1 MKKVI
6 IMLVSFQI
14 LVNKLI
20 TLGCKITK
28 KNGTVLPG
36 TFSYNIR
43 QNILEKI
50 KYPKY
55 VIGVTG
61 SSGKGTTTNLIAH
74 ILKSNGYDVVY
85 NESGSNGIRG
95 ITTTILNNCT
105 IFGRFKHDILLLELD
120 EKHLHLAFGKN
131 KMTHLVITNITRDQ
145 PARNGSPDL
154 IYDAIFNALDG
165 STTLILNGDDPG
177 LMKAKLNY
185 PGKIITY
192 GLEKTIDSFT
202 KVKNNNIDNAY
213 CPKCH
218 KKLIYK
224 FYHYGHIGSYFCKNC
239 NFTRGNLDFV
249 GKNIDL
255 QKKSMKINGLQ
266 VSLNKDILYEAYST
280 IAAFALT
287 STIGIETDKILYALN
302 EDIMPP
308 KRGNSYNYKNKSIT
322 LLESKNENALS
333 YYQSLK
339 YIIDTEGKKSVVL
352 GFDNVSRRYKFND
365 ISWLWDV
372 DFELL
377 NNSNIDKIF
386 CIGRFKY
393 DVANRLIYA
402 NIDPK
407 KIILIEDVNDILS
420 IITNETKYNIYTMVC
435 FDMTGIIKKQIL
447 EANNGNN

>member
-1 MKKVI
+1 MT
-6 IMLVSFQI
+6 FQI
-14 LVNKLI
+14 IVNKMI
-20 TLGCKITK
+20 SFACKIVGI
-28 KNGTVLPG
+28 NGTVLPG

-74 ILKSNGYDVVY
+74 ILRANGYDVVY
-85 NESGSNGIRG
+85 NELGSNGIRG

-120 EKHLHLAFGKN
+120 EKHLHLAFKKN

-145 PARNGSPDL
+145 PARNGSIDL
-154 IYDAIFNALDG
+154 IYDAIFDALDG
-165 STTLILNGDDPG
+165 TTKLILNADDPG

-185 PGKIITY
+185 PGEIITY
-192 GLEKTIDSFT
+192 GIEKTIDSYS
-202 KVKNNNIDNAY
+202 KSKGKNIDNAY
-213 CPKCH
+213 CPNCH
-218 KKLIYK
+218 KKLTYN
-224 FYHYGHIGSYFCKNC
+224 FYHYGHLGSYFCKHC
-239 NFTRGNLDFV
+239 DFSRGTPNFI
-249 GKNIDL
+249 GKQVDL
-255 QKKSMKINGLQ
+255 KKQKMKINNLS
-266 VSLNKDILYEAYST
+266 VTLNKDILYEAYST

-287 STIGIETDKILYALN
+287 STIEVSEEEILYALN
-302 EDIMPP
+302 ENIMPP
-308 KRGNSYNYKNKSIT
+308 KRANTYQVKNKKFT

-339 YIIDTEGKKSVVL
+339 YIIDAEGKKSVVL

-372 DFELL
+372 EFELL
-377 NNSNIDKIF
+377 NTSDVDKIF

-393 DVANRLIYA
+393 DVANRLVYA

-407 KIILIEDVNDILS
+407 KIILVEDISN
-420 IITNETKYNIYTMVC
+420 IINIIREETKYNIYTMVC
-435 FDMTGIIKKQIL
+435 FDITAILKEKIK
-447 EANNGNN
+447 EAQNGDD

>member
-1 MKKVI
+1 MYMMLQI
-6 IMLVSFQI
+6 I
-14 LVNKLI
+14 VNKLI
-20 TLGCKITK
+20 SFGCKIMK

-36 TFSYNIR
+36 TFSYNMR

-74 ILKSNGYDVVY
+74 ILKTNGYDVVY
-85 NESGSNGIRG
+85 NELGSNGIRG

-120 EKHLHLAFGKN
+120 EKHLHLAFRKN

-145 PARNGSPDL
+145 PARNGSIDL
-154 IYDAIFNALDG
+154 VYDAIFNALDG
-165 STTLILNGDDPG
+165 STTLILNADDPG

-185 PGKIITY
+185 SGNIITY
-192 GLEKTIDSFT
+192 GIEKTVDSYMKT
-202 KVKNNNIDNAY
+202 KGDNIDNAY

-218 KKLIYK
+218 KKLTYK
-224 FYHYGHIGSYFCKNC
+224 FYHYGHLGSYYCKNC
-239 NFTRGNLDFV
+239 DFERGTPNFV
-249 GKNIDL
+249 GKNVDL
-255 QKKSMKINGLQ
+255 KNQTMKINNTS

-287 STIGIETDKILYALN
+287 STIGIKKDQILYALN
-302 EDIMPP
+302 KKTMPL
-308 KRGNSYNYKNKSIT
+308 KRGNTYHLKNKDIT

-339 YIIDTEGKKSVVL
+339 YIIDKEGKKSVVL
-352 GFDNVSRRYKFND
+352 GFENVSRRYKYND

-372 DFELL
+372 EFELL

-386 CIGRFKY
+386 CVGRFKY
-393 DVANRLIYA
+393 DVANRLVYA
-402 NIDPK
+402 NIDPQ
-407 KIILIEDVNDILS
+407 KIILIDEINDIIN
-420 IITNETKYNIYTMVC
+420 IITKETKYNIYTMVC
-435 FDMTGIIKKQIL
+435 FDMTAILKQQIE
-447 EANNGNN
+447 EAWHGND

>member
-1 MKKVI
+1 MLMTIQI
-6 IMLVSFQI
+6 I
-14 LVNKLI
+14 VNKLI
-20 TLGCKITK
+20 SLGCKIMK

-36 TFSYNIR
+36 TFSYNMR

-74 ILKSNGYDVVY
+74 ILKANGYDVVY
-85 NESGSNGIRG
+85 NEFGSNGIRG

-120 EKHLHLAFGKN
+120 EKHLHLAFRKN

-145 PARNGSPDL
+145 SARNGSIDL
-154 IYDAIFNALDG
+154 VYNAIFDALDG
-165 STTLILNGDDPG
+165 STKLILNADDPG

-185 PGKIITY
+185 SGEIITY
-192 GLEKTIDSFT
+192 GLEKTIDSYT
-202 KVKNNNIDNAY
+202 KTKGNNIDNAY
-213 CPKCH
+213 CPNCH
-218 KKLIYK
+218 KKLVYK
-224 FYHYGHIGSYFCKNC
+224 FYHYGHLGSYFCKNC
-239 NFTRGNLDFV
+239 EFTRGTPDYT

-255 QKKSMKINGLQ
+255 KNQTMKINGIQ
-266 VSLNKDILYEAYST
+266 VCLNKDILYEAYST
-280 IAAFALT
+280 IAAFAVT
-287 STIGIETDKILYALN
+287 NTIGLKHEQILYALN
-302 EDIMPP
+302 EEKMPS
-308 KRGNSYNYKNKSIT
+308 KRGNSYKVKNKTFT

-372 DFELL
+372 EFELL

-393 DVANRLIYA
+393 DVANRLVYA
-402 NIDPK
+402 NINPE
-407 KIILIEDVNDILS
+407 KIVLIDNISDILER
-420 IITNETKYNIYTMVC
+420 IMKETKYNIYTMVC
-435 FDMTGIIKKQIL
+435 FDMTGVLKKQIM

>member
-1 MKKVI
+1 MLMTLQI
-6 IMLVSFQI
+6 I
-14 LVNKLI
+14 VNKLI
-20 TLGCKITK
+20 TFVCKLTGR
-28 KNGTVLPG
+28 NGTVIPG
-36 TFSYNIR
+36 TFSYNMR

-74 ILKSNGYDVVY
+74 ILKTNGYDVIF

-105 IFGRFKHDILLLELD
+105 IFGRFKHDILLLEID

-131 KMTHLVITNITRDQ
+131 KMTHLVVTNITRDQ
-145 PARNGSPDL
+145 PARSGSIDL

-165 STTLILNGDDPG
+165 STKLILNADDPG
-177 LMKAKLNY
+177 VMKAKLNY
-185 PGKIITY
+185 PGEIITY
-192 GLEKTIDSFT
+192 GIEKTIDSYT
-202 KVKNNNIDNAY
+202 KPKENNLDNTY

-218 KKLIYK
+218 KKLNYK
-224 FYHYGHIGSYFCKNC
+224 FYHYGHLGSYFCKNC
-239 NFTRGNLDFV
+239 DFTRGIPNYT
-249 GKNIDL
+249 GKNVDL
-255 QKKSMKINGLQ
+255 ENQMMKINNTTIK
-266 VSLNKDILYEAYST
+266 LNKDILYVAYST
-280 IAAFALT
+280 LAAFSLI
-287 STIGIETDKILYALN
+287 SEIGIEKEKILYALN
-302 EDIMPP
+302 EKTMPS
-308 KRGNSYNYKNKSIT
+308 KRGNTYSVQNKLFT
-322 LLESKNENALS
+322 MLESKNENALS

-339 YIIDTEGKKSVVL
+339 YIIDKNDKKSVVL

-372 DFELL
+372 EFELL

-386 CIGRFKY
+386 CIGKFRY
-393 DVANRLIYA
+393 DVANRLVYA

-407 KIILIEDVNDILS
+407 KIILIEDLDEILPT
-420 IITNETKYNIYTMVC
+420 IMKQTKYNIYTMVC
-435 FDMTGIIKKQIL
+435 FDMTAILKKQIT

>member
-1 MKKVI
+1 
-6 IMLVSFQI
+6 MLMTFQI
-14 LVNKLI
+14 IVNKLI
-20 TLGCKITK
+20 SFGCKITG

-85 NESGSNGIRG
+85 NEFGSNGIRG

-120 EKHLHLAFGKN
+120 EKHLHLAFKKN

-145 PARNGSPDL
+145 PARNGSIDL
-154 IYDAIFNALDG
+154 VYDAIFNALDG
-165 STTLILNGDDPG
+165 TTTLILNADDPG
-177 LMKAKLNY
+177 LMKAKINY

-192 GLEKTIDSFT
+192 GIEKTIDSYT
-202 KVKNNNIDNAY
+202 KTKGNNIDNAY

-218 KKLIYK
+218 KKLRYN
-224 FYHYGHIGSYFCKNC
+224 FYHYGHLGSYFCKNC
-239 NFTRGNLDFV
+239 DFGRGTPNFI
-249 GKNIDL
+249 GKNVDL
-255 QKKSMKINGLQ
+255 KNQKMKINQLA

-287 STIGIETDKILYALN
+287 STIGISNKEIVHALN
-302 EDIMPP
+302 EDIMPA
-308 KRGNSYNYKNKSIT
+308 KRGNTYQVKNKQIT

-339 YIIDTEGKKSVVL
+339 YIIDKDGKKSVVL

-372 DFELL
+372 EFELL
-377 NNSNIDKIF
+377 NHSSIDKIF

-402 NIDPK
+402 NIDSK
-407 KIILIEDVNDILS
+407 KIILIENVSEILN
-420 IITNETKYNIYTMVC
+420 IIMQETKYNIYTMVC
-435 FDMTGIIKKQIL
+435 FDMTAILKEQIM
-447 EANNGNN
+447 EAQHGNN

>member
-1 MKKVI
+1 MT
-6 IMLVSFQI
+6 FQI
-14 LVNKLI
+14 IVNKLI
-20 TLGCKITK
+20 TFVCKLTG
-28 KNGTVLPG
+28 KNGTVIPG

-85 NESGSNGIRG
+85 NEFGSNGIRG

-105 IFGRFKHDILLLELD
+105 IFGHFKHDILLLELD
-120 EKHLHLAFGKN
+120 EKHIHLAFRKN

-154 IYDAIFNALDG
+154 VYDAIFDCLDG
-165 STTLILNGDDPG
+165 QTTLILNADDPG
-177 LMKAKLNY
+177 LIKAKLNY

-192 GLEKTIDSFT
+192 GLEKTIDSYLEDKT
-202 KVKNNNIDNAY
+202 NSLDNTY

-224 FYHYGHIGSYFCKNC
+224 FYHYGHLGNYYCKNC
-239 NFTRGNLDFV
+239 NFTRGKINYM
-249 GKNIDL
+249 GTNIDL
-255 QKKSMKINGLQ
+255 NKQTMKINNQ
-266 VSLNKDILYEAYST
+266 KVTLNKDILYEAYST
-280 IAAFALT
+280 IAAFAAT
-287 STIGIETDKILYALN
+287 SEINIAPQQILYALN
-302 EDIMPP
+302 ENIMPP
-308 KRGNSYNYKNKSIT
+308 KRGNKYQVQNKNFT

-339 YIIDTEGKKSVVL
+339 YIINQKEKKSVVL

-372 DFELL
+372 EFELL
-377 NNSNIDKIF
+377 NNENIDKIF

-393 DVANRLIYA
+393 DVANRLTYA
-402 NIDPK
+402 HINTE
-407 KIILIEDVNDILS
+407 KIILIEEISEILN
-420 IITNETKYNIYTMVC
+420 IIMIQTKYNIYTMVC
-435 FDMTGIIKKQIL
+435 FDMTAILKKQIL
-447 EANNGNN
+447 EANNENN